1 MIRERAA
8 RREEDGSRG
17 QRECKPPQP
26 LFPFHHHNPAVPPAP
41 TNPPPSTMSTF
52 IKFGN
57 HTIAPAG
64 TKPTPIPT
72 SPTTTSMADATDALA
87 LARLLHSK
95 VKDLEQAVVER
106 KARRQEWHAAVE
118 RLDKNLVALRAQDS
132 KEGEK
137 LAKLVK
143 RWNKTQPRD
152 HAPRYKTQHHDYRRE
167 SEDEAPFVCPTTQA
181 ASAFNGTSE
190 RYRDTYTFSGPAWQ
204 GASNAGSY
212 FSSPPHAHA
221 FARDFLYTMSP
232 EALDPDGFSTADTPT
247 KHGHLRTAALSDI
260 QNTPQDAG
268 SSNSRKR
275 KTVDMEADSA
285 DEGLHKKT
293 RAGGMRS
300 YGSGRSDSDGSA
312 VHNFL
317 PGDEA
322 VTLA

>member
-1 MIRERAA
+1 
-8 RREEDGSRG
+8 
-17 QRECKPPQP
+17 
-26 LFPFHHHNPAVPPAP
+26 
-41 TNPPPSTMSTF
+41 MSTF

-95 VKDLEQAVVER
+95 IKDLEQAVAER

-143 RWNKTQPRD
+143 RWNKTQHRGVAKTHHHD
-152 HAPRYKTQHHDYRRE
+152 RAPRYRRE
-167 SEDEAPFVCPTTQA
+167 SEHEAPFVCPTTQA

-212 FSSPPHAHA
+212 FSSPPHSAHA
-221 FARDFLYTMSP
+221 HDLLYTMSP
-232 EALDPDGFSTADTPT
+232 EALDLDGFKTADTPT
-247 KHGHLRTAALSDI
+247 KHGDLRTTALSDI

-268 SSNSRKR
+268 SSNSR
-275 KTVDMEADSA
+275 SA
-285 DEGLHKKT
+285 RLSIGRRTLPTKDCT
-293 RAGGMRS
+293 RRSEPGGCGAMAL
-300 YGSGRSDSDGSA
+300 GGTTA
-312 VHNFL
+312 MVH
-317 PGDEA
+317 GG
-322 VTLA
+322 V